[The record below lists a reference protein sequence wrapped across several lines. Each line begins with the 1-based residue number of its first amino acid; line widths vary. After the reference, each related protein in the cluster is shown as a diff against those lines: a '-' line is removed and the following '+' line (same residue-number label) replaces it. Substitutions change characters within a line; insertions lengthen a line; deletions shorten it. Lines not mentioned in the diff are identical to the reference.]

1 MSEYSDIDWS
11 CINSLVYF
19 LFLFTHTLVQ
29 MKHTDVHTYLQH
41 VQYKRNLLQ
50 CVAKHN
56 VTPTCTFRYSCGLQY
71 TYFPLGI
78 LEVTYLICPRSN
90 NFKGIFWKGNV

>member
-50 CVAKHN
+50 
-56 VTPTCTFRYSCGLQY
+56 
-71 TYFPLGI
+71 
-78 LEVTYLICPRSN
+78 
-90 NFKGIFWKGNV
+90 